1 MLRILFLL
9 ILTSCTLGSSKF
21 GGKKPYQY
29 DPQYHYTSQELFK
42 ISRATITSYQRDPR
56 QASWEKVFSKKYP
69 IKKVSTFSFESI
81 VQPTR
86 AAIAGFDKVYLSPKG
101 KQLLTEKLLTVWEE
115 AFTTV
120 NTPEMSYLPMLEL
133 FDDHK
138 LHSKYGLGVKDYG
151 GTFQEGLA
159 SDDIFF
165 KQRGKS
171 LSSLALFQ
179 PSFARDLSLLL
190 VPGYQ
195 LFGGPRG
202 NEFQKYYLA
211 EIIEKFKLDAAFA
224 VMVEIDWQASR
235 IDKVTKQSIHQKAI
249 IKLKVTP
256 LISYKEF
263 AKRLK
268 DQGINAESDI
278 PNLSWGSY
286 ESTIHVPV
294 DLEKINKDS
303 TVEDIDRVLLRP
315 IFKTYTD
322 MCVMMSQR
330 LYQDFKHLKIK

>member
-1 MLRILFLL
+1 MLRVLFLL
-9 ILTSCTLGSSKF
+9 ILTSCTLGSSQF
-21 GGKKPYQY
+21 GGKKPYHY
-29 DPQYHYTSQELFK
+29 DPQYNYSSQELSK
-42 ISRATITSYQRDPR
+42 ISRDIITSYQRDPR
-56 QASWEKVFSKKYP
+56 QASWEKVFTKKYP
-69 IKKVSTFSFESI
+69 IKKVSTFSFESV

-86 AAIAGFDKVYLSPKG
+86 AGIAGFDKVYLSPKG

-115 AFTTV
+115 AFSTV
-120 NTPEMSYLPMLEL
+120 NTPKMTYLPMQEL
-133 FDDHK
+133 FDDHD

-165 KQRGKS
+165 KERGKS
-171 LSSLALFQ
+171 LSSLALFE
-179 PSFARDLSLLL
+179 PSFARDISLLL

-211 EIIEKFKLDAAFA
+211 ETIEKFHLDAVFA

-235 IDKVTKQSIHQKAI
+235 VDKVTKQSIHQKAI

-256 LISYKEF
+256 LLSYKEF

-268 DQGINAESDI
+268 DQNINVESNL
-278 PNLSWGSY
+278 PNLNWGAY
-286 ESTIHVPV
+286 ESTIQIPV
-294 DLEKINKDS
+294 DLEKINKNS
-303 TVEDIDRVLLRP
+303 SLEDIDRILLRP

-330 LYQDFKHLKIK
+330 LYQDFKGMKIK